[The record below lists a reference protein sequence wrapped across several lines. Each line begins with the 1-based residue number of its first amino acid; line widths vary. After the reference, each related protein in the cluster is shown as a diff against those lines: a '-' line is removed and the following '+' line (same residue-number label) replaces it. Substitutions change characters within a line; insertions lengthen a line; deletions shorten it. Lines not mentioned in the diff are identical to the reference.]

1 MRFAITTC
9 ILLFIGAFLEMNVDA
24 TGTTQLLRIDS
35 RYVKDQDFIIQ
46 VYLPSSYGD
55 TTKSFPVIYLLDAD
69 RSFGMSMDIVEWLGY
84 GKDIGEVIVVGIGYG
99 GSTERWWNL
108 RARDFTPTRDREKK
122 YGDWPET
129 GGARNFQMFLEK
141 ELFPTIEVRYTTK
154 PDQRTLFGFDLG
166 GLFASYIMLTKPEL
180 FQNYVLISPTISWDN
195 RYIFGLEKKYFNRN
209 KELNANV
216 FVMMGGLD
224 SKEDYLIPGSEFV
237 ETLRNR
243 DYKGFKLFTHRYD
256 NDTHFSVFPAALTD
270 GIKAI
275 YKRE

>member
-1 MRFAITTC
+1 MRFAINIC
-9 ILLFIGAFLEMNVDA
+9 FLSFIGAFSGISAKA

-35 RYVKDQDFIIQ
+35 RYVKDQAFIIN
-46 VYLPSSYGD
+46 VYLPSTYGD
-55 TTKSFPVIYLLDAD
+55 TTKTFPVIYLLDAD

-84 GKDIGEVIVVGIGYG
+84 GKDIGDVIVVGIGYG
-99 GSTERWWNL
+99 GTTERWWNL

-122 YGDWPET
+122 MGDWSET

-141 ELFPTIEVRYTTK
+141 ELFTTIESRFPTK
-154 PDQRTLFGFDLG
+154 PDQRALFGFDLG
-166 GLFASYIMLTKPEL
+166 GLFGAFILLTKPEL
-180 FQNYVLISPTISWDN
+180 FQNYVLISPTLSWEN
-195 RYIFGLEKKYFNRN
+195 RYIFNLEKKYFSRN

-224 SKEDYLIPGSEFV
+224 SKENYLVPGSEFV

-243 DYKGFKLFTHRYD
+243 DYKGFKMYTHRYD
-256 NDTHFSVFPAALTD
+256 NDTHFSVFPVALAD

-275 YKRE
+275 YKLQ